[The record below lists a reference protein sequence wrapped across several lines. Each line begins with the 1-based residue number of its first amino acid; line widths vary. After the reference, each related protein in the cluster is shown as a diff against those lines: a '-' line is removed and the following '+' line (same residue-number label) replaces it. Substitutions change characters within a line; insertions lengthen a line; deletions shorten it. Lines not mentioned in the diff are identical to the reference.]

1 MSRWTYF
8 EATDVH
14 VDAVLAQMSGKLNS
28 LKWGEANTAK
38 FDASDM
44 SRNTDDPTHS
54 WPPKEGIARGLVVW
68 FTDAPDATPERVF
81 DPSKLGATW
90 SMYSWQTDHDYTSM
104 YEGLVRAMQS
114 ARLPDGRPLPQASA
128 WHSRIAFTNMLHG
141 TSTLTIYFR
150 T

>member
-1 MSRWTYF
+1 MSRWNYF

-14 VDAVLAQMSGKLNS
+14 IDNVLTQMRAQLNS
-28 LKWGEANTAK
+28 LKPGEANTAK

-44 SRNTDDPTHS
+44 ARSTDDPLHPS
-54 WPPKEGIARGLVVW
+54 APLEGIARGLIVW
-68 FTDAPDATPERVF
+68 FGDAPDLPVEKIF
-81 DPSKLGATW
+81 DPSKLGPAW
-90 SMYSWQTDHDYTSM
+90 SMYTWRTDHDYTSM

-114 ARLPDGRPLPQASA
+114 ERLPDGREIPQASV